1 MRLRKRPGI
10 KEKMF
15 TYSQWV
21 PMDAELNKGKWSHFF
36 GNTNPIFVELG
47 TGKGNFI
54 TTLAEQNPDI
64 NYIGVELHEE
74 VLISAV
80 KKAADKGLN
89 NIAFLWI
96 NINQL
101 ETYFSEGEVNRFYLN
116 FSDPWPK
123 KRHSKRRLTYRD
135 FMKSYLSLL
144 NPEGQIEL
152 KTDNEG
158 LFEFSLNEFTA
169 TGCLLQDISFDL
181 HNSVFADGN
190 VMTEYESK
198 FVEKGMKIYRCVA
211 CPPTQWLEQFAKRD
225 EKLIVI

>member
-10 KEKMF
+10 KEKMLS
-15 TYSQWV
+15 YSQWV
-21 PMDAELNKGKWSHFF
+21 PTDAELNKGKWSQFF
-36 GNTNPIFVELG
+36 ANTNPIFVELG

-54 TTLAEQNPDI
+54 TTLAEQNPHI

-80 KKAADKGLN
+80 KKAADKGLK

-101 ETYFSEGEVNRFYLN
+101 DKYFSEGEVNRFYLN

-123 KRHSKRRLTYRD
+123 KRHSKRRLTYRG
-135 FMKSYLSLL
+135 FIQSYLSLL

-158 LFEFSLNEFTA
+158 LFEFSLNEFAA
-169 TGCLLQDISFDL
+169 TGCLLKDISFDL
-181 HNSVFADGN
+181 HNSVFAEGN
-190 VMTEYESK
+190 VMTEYESR
-198 FVEKGMKIYRCVA
+198 FVERGMKIYRCVA
-211 CPPTQWLEQFAKRD
+211 CPPAQWLNQFTKSK
-225 EKLIVI
+225 EELFVI